1 MKQIK
6 LTQNKYALIDKEDF
20 ERLNQYKWFYNQG
33 YATGYP
39 KGKWNNKYFLM
50 HRIILK
56 LDNPKIF
63 TDHIDR
69 NGLNNTKSNLRI
81 VNAQQNAWNN
91 KIRKNSTSGYKGV
104 SWHKRWKLWHVR
116 IGFNHKRISL
126 GYFKKLINAAKAYDK
141 KAKELFGE
149 FARINIK

>member
-69 NGLNNTKSNLRI
+69 NGFNN
-81 VNAQQNAWNN
+81 
-91 KIRKNSTSGYKGV
+91 
-104 SWHKRWKLWHVR
+104 
-116 IGFNHKRISL
+116 KRISL